1 MLQQLLANKQHV
13 KHHQVQHW
21 VVVLIILEFTTRSC
35 MEFKNPRPSQH
46 IQSSEYYKPV
56 FWSVTIMQNPYLSS
70 YKSYNPKLATCF
82 QINVTKDISYS
93 PEFLLSTIWMLHVL
107 TDMTTQS
114 SSAEDDTTTEL
125 RSTIVQ
131 NTRG

>member
-1 MLQQLLANKQHV
+1 
-13 KHHQVQHW
+13 
-21 VVVLIILEFTTRSC
+21 